1 MGDMSLKERAVVA
14 FLTVLAAYAFAV
26 AAWFFYSE
34 VAWAKSA
41 RMYKKAVDK
50 YREEKVLIFQKDRWA
65 EAYKEEKARMPAFEF
80 GEATDTKWIS
90 KLCTIAEK
98 NHIVISNLQGGKEIK
113 AGDVLELPIE
123 VKNWEGS
130 LEALVK
136 FMYELENTEEG
147 MFDIK
152 QINIKP
158 SNKKGYL
165 KGSFVLTCAYMRE
178 D

>member
-1 MGDMSLKERAVVA
+1 MSLKERAIVA
-14 FLTVLAAYAFAV
+14 FLAILAAYAFAIV
-26 AAWFFYSE
+26 AWFFYSE
-34 VAWAKSA
+34 AAWTKSA
-41 RMYKKAVDK
+41 RMHKKAVDK
-50 YREEKVLIFQKDRWA
+50 FREEVALISQKDMWTD
-65 EAYKEEKARMPAFEF
+65 AYKVEKARMPAFEF

-90 KLCTIAEK
+90 KLCIIAEK

-152 QINIKP
+152 QINIRP

-178 D
+178 E